1 MRRAVTLVEMV
12 VAFAIGVI
20 VLLMLFEL
28 VRWVNRATF
37 ESSLRLTTAHNGVFL
52 MERVLADL
60 EAALPLKS
68 WTPGPTPPA
77 FIEDQA
83 AYAAGGAR
91 YNTGFTLSR
100 APPDAGAKVKP
111 IAVTYEYDQKSL
123 TVRRTAPE
131 DRAAYEGVELFVVTP
146 YLLSGRQ
153 FFRVMLCARSTTA
166 TDMKVRA
173 LPLTATVCPRFLR
186 AHQALP
192 YWAWSPGE
200 WAGLVAP

>member
-1 MRRAVTLVEMV
+1 MRRGVTLTEMV
-12 VAFAIGVI
+12 IAFAIGVM

-60 EAALPLKS
+60 EAALPDKA

-77 FIEDQA
+77 FLEDQA
-83 AYAAGGAR
+83 GYVAGGPR
-91 YNTGFTLSR
+91 YNTSFALRR
-100 APPDAGAKVKP
+100 APPAAQGTVQP

-123 TVRRTAPE
+123 TVRRVAPG
-131 DRAAYEGVELFVVTP
+131 DKAAYEGVELFVVSP
-146 YLLSGRQ
+146 YTLSGRQ

-200 WAGLVAP
+200 WDGLVVP